1 MIKGKNER
9 DAASKAVLDNM
20 ARLKALRLAR
30 EAAEPP
36 RAVTAKK
43 VRVKAKVAGRQKAP
57 DLVRVAREV
66 SKTAAPNLRPGG

>member
-1 MIKGKNER
+1 MAKDDRDQSKAER

-36 RAVTAKK
+36 RAAAAKK
-43 VRVKAKVAGRQKAP
+43 VRAKTKAP
-57 DLVRVAREV
+57 DKKSPALSEWLA
-66 SKTAAPNLRPGG
+66 SQQNGGRRT

>member
-1 MIKGKNER
+1 MSKGDRDQGKTER

-36 RAVTAKK
+36 PPVTAKK
-43 VRVKAKVAGRQKAP
+43 VRAKTKTQDKKAP
-57 DLVRVAREV
+57 ALSEWVPRQQ
-66 SKTAAPNLRPGG
+66 NGGRRT